1 MHAQTTIPSMLLGRL
16 VRGRTAADML
26 LVIGASFLIAIAA
39 QISLPLPFTPVP
51 LTLQPLA
58 VILIGA
64 ALGSTRGAAAAALYL
79 AEGFGGLPVFAQ
91 GIGGPAVL
99 MGATAGY
106 LFAFPFAAFTAGWIS
121 ERGWGNSAVRSIA
134 GMLAALAVI
143 YAGGWSWLS
152 MLVGP
157 QAAFVAGV
165 VPFVLADAVKV
176 AIAAALL
183 PKAGKLIA
191 RF

>member
-26 LVIGASFLIAIAA
+26 LVIGASLLIAAAA
-39 QISLPLPFTPVP
+39 QVSIPLPFTPVP

-79 AEGFGGLPVFAQ
+79 LEGFGGLPVFSN
-91 GIGGPAVL
+91 GLGGPAVL

-106 LFAFPFAAFTAGWIS
+106 LLAFPAAAWTAGWIS
-121 ERGWGNSAVRSIA
+121 ERGLQQNVVRSIV
-134 GMLAALAVI
+134 GMVAAMAVI
-143 YAGGWSWLS
+143 YVGGWSWL
-152 MLVGP
+152 
-157 QAAFVAGV
+157 AALTDARSAFAAGV
-165 VPFVLADAVKV
+165 APFVLADIVKV
-176 AIAAALL
+176 GIAAALL
-183 PKAGKLIA
+183 PKAEKLIS